1 MEIGELSRRTGLS
14 PSAIR
19 YYEQERLI
27 PRAER
32 RSGRRVFDDGTL
44 AQLVV
49 VQLARGAGFTL
60 AEIRQ
65 LVNEFG
71 RNRWRRLAQ
80 RKLGEI
86 RLTTE
91 RLRTM
96 SALLTEL
103 LECAC
108 PDIEACGR
116 ALRREARRRGL
127 EPAPGGRA
135 SRSVRP

>member
-27 PRAER
+27 PPAER
-32 RSGRRVFDDGTL
+32 RSGRRVFDEGML

-49 VQLARGAGFTL
+49 VQLAREAGFTL

-71 RNRWRRLAQ
+71 RNRWRSMAE

-86 RLTTE
+86 RVTTE

-96 SALLTEL
+96 SVLLTDL
-103 LECAC
+103 LECEC
-108 PDIEACGR
+108 PNIEVCGR
-116 ALRREARRRGL
+116 ALRREAKRRGL
-127 EPAPGGRA
+127 APAPRKRA
-135 SRSVRP
+135 SRSAHP